1 MYDFHIHMYQSKWDE
16 ELPREFMK
24 RTASAGI
31 RGGAVF
37 SPPPDSFVTQKISAG
52 SWKEKLDCIF
62 RFTSETP
69 GFLPVFWID
78 PREPDAGKQ
87 VQTAA
92 EQGIHAFKIICNRFF
107 PKDILPLLNS
117 IAETGL
123 PVIFHSGILYSRYPA
138 GEFNHPVQFEC
149 LQQIPALK
157 FSMAHLSWPW
167 TAELT
172 SIAGELASH
181 SRRYPGETCLMFTD
195 LTPGTP
201 KIFRR
206 NALREYFLTG
216 YPELENR
223 TVWGSDCSVENYS
236 ADYAVKVLD
245 FDRRCL
251 SEISRDCEE
260 YDISASRY
268 AELFD
273 RITTRN
279 FRNFFNLPDD
289 SSEKE
294 NRIRSSEK

>member
-1 MYDFHIHMYQSKWDE
+1 MYDFHIHLYQTEWDE
-16 ELPREFMK
+16 EIPREFMK

-31 RGGAVF
+31 LGGAIF
-37 SPPPDSFVTQKISAG
+37 SPQPDSFIMKTASAG
-52 SWKEKLDCIF
+52 SWRRRLDSIF

-78 PREPDAGKQ
+78 PGEPDAEKQ

-92 EQGIHAFKIICNRFF
+92 ERGIYAFKIICNRFS
-107 PKDILPLLNS
+107 PKDILPLLNT

-123 PVIFHSGILYSRYPA
+123 PVMFHSGILYSRYPA
-138 GEFNHPVQFEC
+138 GEFNRPVQFEC
-149 LQQIPALK
+149 LQQIPSLK

-167 TAELT
+167 TAELI
-172 SIAGELASH
+172 SIVGELACH
-181 SRRYPGETCLMFTD
+181 SQLYPGETCLMFAD

-223 TVWGSDCSVENYS
+223 TVWGSDCSAENYS
-236 ADYAVKVLD
+236 ADYVAKVLD

-251 SEISRDCEE
+251 SEITRDCEE
-260 YDISASRY
+260 YDIRANRY
-268 AELFD
+268 GDLFD
-273 RITTRN
+273 RVTTWN
-279 FRNFFNLPDD
+279 FRNFFNLR
-289 SSEKE
+289 
-294 NRIRSSEK
+294 RIILRKKKPAV